1 MQTKAKVWLI
11 RALQVFAYGR
21 LKYSVYMWGGPLLC
35 VHLQQVSLSNG
46 LTVLTMLMLLIKD
59 SENTLKLT
67 IFMEICALVKKS
79 QNQITMRTPSS
90 EN

>member
-1 MQTKAKVWLI
+1 
-11 RALQVFAYGR
+11 
-21 LKYSVYMWGGPLLC
+21 MWGGPLLC

-59 SENTLKLT
+59 SENNLKLT
-67 IFMEICALVKKS
+67 IFMEICALVKKL